1 MRRVDEK
8 TIGIDL
14 IVHSELKRICKVN
27 KIQMKDAVMT
37 ALTNFLTKT
46 KNHDRIN

>member
-8 TIGIDL
+8 TIGLDPF
-14 IVHSELKRICKVN
+14 VHGELKRICKAN

-37 ALTNFLTKT
+37 ALTNFLTKQ
-46 KNHDRIN
+46 KRNDRTN